1 MIAELNPVSGS
12 GPTPED
18 IVHAVKDLP
27 CAPKVLPGLKRML
40 GDMNSSLDEI
50 VELIRLDPGIAA
62 RVLQVGNSAY
72 FSQGIRC
79 SSIEMAVQRVGFVE
93 IYDLVSY
100 AVASQVIVRP
110 LAAYDLE
117 ADEMWKSAV
126 ACALA
131 AECLALRTGED
142 VRVAYT
148 VGLLHGL
155 GMVAIDEWAR
165 AQAPALS
172 LPSGGLPREAT
183 EAERR
188 FFGFT
193 HAEVG
198 STLLR
203 EWEFAPMMT
212 EPVRWQYT
220 PRASVG
226 HVRMASLLLAAKWLR
241 SVVCSGPGREPPP
254 LPDHGHLQPLGLSP
268 TVLPAMVADVTAR
281 LKEVSSLLDL
291 GIPERA
297 MSGRHRFPVPPGR
310 AA

>member
-12 GPTPED
+12 GVTPED
-18 IVHAVKDLP
+18 IVRAVKDLP
-27 CAPKVLPGLKRML
+27 CAPKVLPRLKRLL
-40 GDMNSSLDEI
+40 GDANSSLDD
-50 VELIRLDPGIAA
+50 VVALIRLDPGIAA

-72 FSQGIRC
+72 YSQGIRC
-79 SSIEMAVQRVGFVE
+79 GSIEAAVQRVGFAEV
-93 IYDLVSY
+93 YDLVAY

-110 LAAYDLE
+110 LAVYRTE

-131 AECLALRTGED
+131 AENLALRTGED

-155 GMVAIDEWAR
+155 GMVAIDAWSR
-165 AQAPALS
+165 VNAPTLS
-172 LPSGGLPREAT
+172 LGSCGLPREAT
-183 EAERR
+183 EAERGY
-188 FFGFT
+188 FGFT

-198 STLLR
+198 SALLR
-203 EWEFAPMMT
+203 DWEFAPVMT
-212 EPVRWQYT
+212 DPVRWQYA

-241 SVVCSGPGREPPP
+241 SAVCAGPRGEVPP
-254 LPDHGHLQPLGLSP
+254 LPEYGHLQPLGLNP
-268 TVLPAMVADVTAR
+268 AVLPAMIPDVALR
-281 LKEVSSLLDL
+281 LEEVGSLLD
-291 GIPERA
+291 IA
-297 MSGRHRFPVPPGR
+297 MPDVVPVGRHRFPVPPGR